1 MLVLEGLHGN
11 DSEQRR
17 FGFILS
23 SLSRTEKTHVKTLM
37 DKIRLNNT

>member
-1 MLVLEGLHGN
+1 MEVLQIGGMLMLILEGLHGN

-23 SLSRTEKTHVKTLM
+23 SLSGTEETHGKP
-37 DKIRLNNT
+37 